1 MSYDQ
6 SFFLDCIDRTLT
18 HVMTRDQ
25 YSYLKLFSDKKYR
38 LILLYAV
45 MRYHYVSQKSK
56 SEIDFLPT
64 KENFYQ
70 YVAPSTSRLS
80 LTKFI
85 DRMVET
91 KVLLKKTYDNDK
103 RMSLILPSHQLIVE
117 FESMH
122 SQREEKL
129 KENKISPIPMK
140 SLLV

>member
-1 MSYDQ
+1 MSDDQ
-6 SFFLDCIDRTLT
+6 SFFLKCIDQTLT
-18 HVMTRDQ
+18 HVMTSDQ

-38 LILLYAV
+38 IILLYTV
-45 MRYHYVSQKSK
+45 MRYYYVSQNPKNG
-56 SEIDFLPT
+56 IDFLPT

-91 KVLLKKTYDNDK
+91 KVLLKKTYDHDK
-103 RMSLILPSHQLIVE
+103 RMSLILPSHQLITE

-122 SQREEKL
+122 AQREEKL
-129 KENKISPIPMK
+129 KNEISPIPMK
-140 SLLV
+140 SILV

>member
-6 SFFLDCIDRTLT
+6 SFFLECIDRTLT
-18 HVMTRDQ
+18 HVIARDQ

-38 LILLYAV
+38 LILLYSV
-45 MRYHYVSQKSK
+45 MRYHYLLKNPESK
-56 SEIDFLPT
+56 IDFLPT

-70 YVAPSTSRLS
+70 FVAPSTSRLS

-91 KVLLKKTYDNDK
+91 KVLLKKTYDHDK
-103 RMSLILPSHQLIVE
+103 RMSLILPSHQLIAE

-129 KENKISPIPMK
+129 KENEISPIPMK